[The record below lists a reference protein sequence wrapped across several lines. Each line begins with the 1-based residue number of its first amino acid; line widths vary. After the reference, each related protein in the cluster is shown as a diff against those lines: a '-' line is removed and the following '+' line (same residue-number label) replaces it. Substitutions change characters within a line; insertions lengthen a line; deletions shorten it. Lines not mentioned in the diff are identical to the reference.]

1 MGKKYTIP
9 FRSLRGNACNIDI
22 YDADYTGD
30 VITLTGAPQP
40 IVFDENDDEDLLT
53 VVRAKTGYINLVE
66 TTYGELDGV
75 FPDTNTSRLVKAY
88 YNGVLSFVGFI
99 QAQSFQNKWA
109 PAPREVSLPIMSP
122 LAMLNDIKMP
132 VYNPPQRMA
141 LNVLLADVIDILLGM
156 GADYTTVVWP
166 KMDVTLSAT
175 VSSLTV
181 CPFNG
186 GHEPAFINDDLFEP
200 DTAGWYIEALCNAFG
215 WMVHETPSVLVFSK
229 VDHDGE
235 YISCSVANLRTL
247 NGAQVIGYEG
257 ETPVNLT
264 DYATPADGDGEVSNI
279 MPKEIIELSYQGKY
293 MKDCAFDFSH
303 LTFHSWD
310 NYSNAYVAWLQSF
323 TPELTGQA
331 LLFKNYFD
339 NQGALT
345 TEGATACSCGSI
357 SDQTECI
364 LVNLPKST
372 VHTTELFTIKFFER
386 PTGNGMQFKCDFMWA
401 AKMWDLGTDE
411 EVHHKAIGIKVK
423 VGSQWYHGAGV
434 WSTSVPNPFGYA
446 DDPEGIS
453 WDITNTPAGLPI
465 EVSFYEIT
473 VQPSGKVPLLAVT
486 NIELNEM
493 PTVFSDYRVR
503 KHDTDNI
510 SVSNGTGTGTATVD
524 MGLNCYREGTNQIG
538 STLQQTRFT
547 NYTYLLYSQ
556 ERLRV
561 KFRRIHSLQ
570 YWWYIVRAVFSSLQ
584 WRVIGISENPYDDE
598 YEIIM
603 HRSLQN

>member
-1 MGKKYTIP
+1 
-9 FRSLRGNACNIDI
+9 
-22 YDADYTGD
+22 
-30 VITLTGAPQP
+30 
-40 IVFDENDDEDLLT
+40 
-53 VVRAKTGYINLVE
+53 
-66 TTYGELDGV
+66 
-75 FPDTNTSRLVKAY
+75 
-88 YNGVLSFVGFI
+88 
-99 QAQSFQNKWA
+99 
-109 PAPREVSLPIMSP
+109 
-122 LAMLNDIKMP
+122 
-132 VYNPPQRMA
+132 
-141 LNVLLADVIDILLGM
+141 
-156 GADYTTVVWP
+156 
-166 KMDVTLSAT
+166 
-175 VSSLTV
+175 
-181 CPFNG
+181 
-186 GHEPAFINDDLFEP
+186 
-200 DTAGWYIEALCNAFG
+200 
-215 WMVHETPSVLVFSK
+215 
-229 VDHDGE
+229 
-235 YISCSVANLRTL
+235 
-247 NGAQVIGYEG
+247 
-257 ETPVNLT
+257 
-264 DYATPADGDGEVSNI
+264 
-279 MPKEIIELSYQGKY
+279 
-293 MKDCAFDFSH
+293 
-303 LTFHSWD
+303 
-310 NYSNAYVAWLQSF
+310 VAWLQSF

-386 PTGNGMQFKCDFMWA
+386 PTGNGLQFKCDFMWA
-401 AKMWDLGTDE
+401 AKMLDLGTDE

-446 DDPEGIS
+446 DDPEGIT

-473 VQPSGKVPLLAVT
+473 VQTSGKVPLLAVT

-503 KHDTDNI
+503 KHDTDKI

-561 KFRRIHSLQ
+561 KFRRIYSLQ
-570 YWWYIVRAVFSSLQ
+570 YWWYIVRAVFASQQ

-598 YEIIM
+598 YEVIM
-603 HRSLQN
+603 HRSLQH